1 MNKAFLFFIA
11 KVGITAWIIHVLVS
25 TIDFEHVNITL
36 QKIPYSYIA
45 IAVSIS
51 IVAIWA
57 TAYRWRL
64 IISCNQETI
73 SLWHTFYHTMIGAFL
88 NQCLPS
94 SIGGDVYRGFVL
106 KQHGLS
112 TSSALSSTF
121 IDRLYGLSSFVIL
134 ATIGCL
140 FEWKILIS
148 TFLGEIMLLVIGL
161 IAAGL
166 GCLLSLKFLESYLP
180 NILRPLIV
188 LSKAVWT
195 TFTQGKKS
203 LLIIFVSLGTALC
216 IVVGAEILA
225 LGIGLNL
232 ALSQA
237 FIAIPLAILVS
248 AIPLSFAGWG
258 LREGAMVVILSAYG
272 ISKEEALAL
281 SLLFGISQILAAL
294 PGLAFWC
301 FSRQLQKAF
310 KNANSL
316 P

>member
-11 KVGITAWIIHVLVS
+11 KISVTAWIVYILVNA
-25 TIDFEHVNITL
+25 IDFEHVSVAL
-36 QKIPYSYIA
+36 QKVPYSYIA
-45 IAVSIS
+45 ISVSLSVFAV
-51 IVAIWA
+51 WM

-73 SLWHTFYHTMIGAFL
+73 SSWHTFYYTMIGAFL

-94 SIGGDVYRGFVL
+94 SIGGDVYRGFML
-106 KQHGLS
+106 KQQGLS
-112 TSSALSSTF
+112 TSSALNSTL

-140 FEWKILIS
+140 FEWKILIT
-148 TFLGEIMLLVIGL
+148 TFLGEIMLLTIGL
-161 IAAGL
+161 IFAGL
-166 GCLLSLKFLESYLP
+166 GGLLSLKWMESFLPSM
-180 NILRPLIV
+180 LRPFIT

-203 LLIIFVSLGTALC
+203 LLILLVSLITALC
-216 IVVGAEILA
+216 IVVGAEMLA

-232 ALSQA
+232 SLSQA

-281 SLLFGISQILAAL
+281 SLLFGMSQILASL
-294 PGLAFWC
+294 PGLALWC
-301 FSRQLQKAF
+301 FSRQSQKIF
-310 KNANSL
+310 NNANSL